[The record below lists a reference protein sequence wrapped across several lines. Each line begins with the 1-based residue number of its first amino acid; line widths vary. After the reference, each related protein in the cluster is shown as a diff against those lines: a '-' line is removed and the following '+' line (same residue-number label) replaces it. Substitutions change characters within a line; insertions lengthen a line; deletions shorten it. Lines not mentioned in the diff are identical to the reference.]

1 LNNNTVGIIG
11 CGWLGL
17 PLAKTFIKA
26 GFTVKGTTT
35 SENKI
40 ELLKN
45 EGIGAYII
53 TLTENEIKGNILDF
67 LENVNTLVI
76 NVPPKLRGS
85 NKENY
90 VAKMT
95 LLHSAI
101 KNSTIKNVIF
111 ASSTAV
117 YGDFD
122 GDVSENTKT
131 EPVTESGKQLVE
143 SEQIFSGDDSLQT
156 TIIRFGGLISED
168 RHPVTMLSKKNSIEN
183 GNMPVN
189 LIHRNDCI
197 RVIIAIIENGWWQ
210 KTINAVYP
218 LHPAKKE
225 YYTLEASKKG
235 LKSPNYLLNK
245 HKKGKKVL
253 PTFLTNVKNFEFL
266 TSIIS

>member
-1 LNNNTVGIIG
+1 MNNNTIGIIG

-35 SENKI
+35 SKNKI
-40 ELLKN
+40 DILKN
-45 EGIGAYII
+45 EGIDASII
-53 TLTENEIKGNILDF
+53 SLTENEIKGNIQGF
-67 LENVNTLVI
+67 LKDINTLII

-90 VAKMT
+90 VAKMS
-95 LLHSAI
+95 LLHSTI

-122 GDVSENTKT
+122 GEVSEKTKT
-131 EPVTESGKQLVE
+131 EPVTESGKQLIE
-143 SEQIFSGDDSLQT
+143 SEQIFSEDNSLQT

-168 RHPVTMLSKKNSIEN
+168 RHPVTMLSKKNTIEN

-197 RVIIAIIENGWWQ
+197 RVIIAIIENSWWQ
-210 KTINAVYP
+210 QIINAVYP
-218 LHPAKKE
+218 YHPSKKE
-225 YYTLEASKKG
+225 YYTLEADKKG
-235 LKSPNYLLNK
+235 LKSPKYLLNN
-245 HKKGKKVL
+245 HKKGKKINS
-253 PTFLTNVKNFEFL
+253 TFLTNVKNFEFL